1 MKLCFGFLE
10 KIEEWDNKTSKFNQ
24 TIKNW
29 LMKLGMAQ
37 FHWAI
42 PALLEDLRATM
53 AKNVSR
59 ILKISLKIAP
69 PRSWMILSEEHAWI
83 VIWDCFS
90 SRSLTRCCWRLWWGK
105 KVSDLVVYHFSS
117 VVYGRLAVEGWR
129 CKFILSCSWTSFS
142 PNFILHGESYN
153 DDFVLSV
160 KKKVIELII
169 ENSLVFS
176 ESSTGVDFINKM
188 I

>member
-69 PRSWMILSEEHAWI
+69 PRS
-83 VIWDCFS
+83 
-90 SRSLTRCCWRLWWGK
+90 
-105 KVSDLVVYHFSS
+105 
-117 VVYGRLAVEGWR
+117 
-129 CKFILSCSWTSFS
+129 
-142 PNFILHGESYN
+142 
-153 DDFVLSV
+153 
-160 KKKVIELII
+160 
-169 ENSLVFS
+169 
-176 ESSTGVDFINKM
+176 
-188 I
+188 